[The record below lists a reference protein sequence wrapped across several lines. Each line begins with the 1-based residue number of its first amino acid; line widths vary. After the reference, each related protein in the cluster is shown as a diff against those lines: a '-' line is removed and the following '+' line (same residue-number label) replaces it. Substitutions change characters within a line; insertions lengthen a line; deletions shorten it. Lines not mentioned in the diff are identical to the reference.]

1 MEMENVR
8 GFERLSTAKVEYKLP
23 ERSTNFSAGY
33 DFFAPYKV
41 ICKPHEITFVRTG
54 VKAFMMKDEV
64 LLIYNRSSNP
74 TKKGLVL
81 PNGVGVVD
89 ADYYNNP
96 SNEGEIGFMFYN
108 ITENDV
114 VIEKGEKLG
123 QGIFMT
129 FFMTSEDIG
138 KAFDEK
144 KERKGG
150 FGSTGK

>member
-1 MEMENVR
+1 
-8 GFERLSTAKVEYKLP
+8 
-23 ERSTNFSAGY
+23 
-33 DFFAPYKV
+33 
-41 ICKPHEITFVRTG
+41 
-54 VKAFMMKDEV
+54 
-64 LLIYNRSSNP
+64 LIYNRSSNP

-108 ITENDV
+108 ITDNDV

-123 QGIFMT
+123 QGVFT
-129 FFMTSEDIG
+129 SYFMTSEDME
-138 KAFDEK
+138 KAYDET